1 MARTISDYTDKALRR
16 LPPGT
21 DPGNPEQWVN
31 GALQRL
37 SRAGMMSEFRP
48 ALETDLSLTLGAAD
62 TYGIQTVA
70 IPASVL
76 PESVIVCNSVRHSDL
91 AAVGPLVRRVS
102 VAELLPPHVYSTS
115 VYGYFAVDASTLYV
129 RRPNAALAT
138 TSNATKALAV
148 SLLTAVSAIPV
159 ACEGLFEDILVA
171 IFGEQGQPNQPATPD
186 EVAA

>member
-1 MARTISDYTDKALRR
+1 MSLSIAQWTDKALRR

-37 SRAGMMSEFRP
+37 SRAAMMSEFRP

-102 VAELLPPHVYSTS
+102 IAELLPPHVYSAS
-115 VYGYFAVDASTLYV
+115 VYGYFAVNASTLYV
-129 RRPNAALAT
+129 RRPSGALAVT
-138 TSNATKALAV
+138 ASALKALAV
-148 SLLTAVSAIPV
+148 SLLTAVSAIP
-159 ACEGLFEDILVA
+159 ASLEGTFEDVLVS

-186 EVAA
+186 EVVT